1 MPTYGGRYENYA
13 TDHVIRPV
21 TTGQRLAYSGKGRH
35 GVALTLRR
43 DGTYTCHYCI
53 GADRTSAGRYRFVG
67 GDAQE
72 LVLRQPGADFR
83 SDVQLYYAPH
93 DGKTRLYD
101 IDTDVRTFRVQRW

>member
-1 MPTYGGRYENYA
+1 
-13 TDHVIRPV
+13 
-21 TTGQRLAYSGKGRH
+21 
-35 GVALTLRR
+35 
-43 DGTYTCHYCI
+43 
-53 GADRTSAGRYRFVG
+53 VG